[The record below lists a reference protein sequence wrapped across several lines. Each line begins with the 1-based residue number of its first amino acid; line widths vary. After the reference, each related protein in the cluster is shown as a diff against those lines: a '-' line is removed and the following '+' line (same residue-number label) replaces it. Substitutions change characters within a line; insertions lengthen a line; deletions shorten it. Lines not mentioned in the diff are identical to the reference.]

1 MASRASC
8 CNLNLHK
15 ELAMGGLNSLCRQV
29 AKKPLCNW
37 LVLGDIW
44 WKKLLIICTLRWSIH
59 KDLILNKAN
68 ATQLKH
74 MQVLAKYPS
83 RCKTKHT
90 LLLVAVQPD
99 LNNKA
104 LHVLTVNTGI
114 KNLNSHL
121 LPLFIS
127 YRGSGEKLIKYQ
139 GNSSSCVIMSIILM
153 TTVLQS
159 TDKYKEKFDDDH
171 S

>member
-1 MASRASC
+1 MILWRFIYYCDKFHTDAINQTVFGKEFVKLVWAKWKLFRA
-8 CNLNLHK
+8 
-15 ELAMGGLNSLCRQV
+15 
-29 AKKPLCNW
+29 
-37 LVLGDIW
+37 
-44 WKKLLIICTLRWSIH
+44 TLRWSIH
-59 KDLILNKAN
+59 KDVILNKAN
-68 ATQLKH
+68 ANQLMH

-104 LHVLTVNTGI
+104 LLTVNPGI

-127 YRGSGEKLIKYQ
+127 YRDSGEKLIKYQ